1 MHQDLVGVVVGT
13 MAAAPTTTTARV
25 VAAEGLVETVVVVG
39 VVVIGIAT
47 AIAIAAATAVA
58 IAVAVA
64 VLVVVAVF
72 FRQCTKLCTAL
83 YLRRIFPSS
92 SHSQHIQ
99 LSGRPNAFEPFKKDT
114 R

>member
-13 MAAAPTTTTARV
+13 MAAVPTTTTAGV
-25 VAAEGLVETVVVVG
+25 VAAEGLVEAVVAVG

-47 AIAIAAATAVA
+47 AIAIAVAMAVA

-72 FRQCTKLCTAL
+72 LDNAQNCAVLSTCAE
-83 YLRRIFPSS
+83 SS
-92 SHSQHIQ
+92 LPAHTVNTSSCLVDRTH
-99 LSGRPNAFEPFKKDT
+99 DT